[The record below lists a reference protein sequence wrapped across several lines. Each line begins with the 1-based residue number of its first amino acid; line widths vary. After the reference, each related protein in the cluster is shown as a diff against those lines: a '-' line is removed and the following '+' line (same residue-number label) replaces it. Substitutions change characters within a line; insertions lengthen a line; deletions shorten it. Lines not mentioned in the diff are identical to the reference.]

1 LGSYDILRSG
11 NHRRIIFSRFQEIK
25 DSSTD
30 LDLLKSVAFVQEK
43 VIWITQKSGKIIREE
58 SKIMTSIYLVRHGQT
73 AWNREEIF
81 RGRTDVPLDESGRKQ
96 AELVGQYF
104 EEMKIHAIYSS
115 PLARAWETAQ
125 AIARF
130 HTLKVE
136 PLEAMID
143 MSFGNWEGH
152 AHQEIREI
160 DGETYRQW
168 VESPHLARLPGGES
182 LDDVRARSMTALE
195 ALVRNDPGKTLVL
208 VSHRVI
214 CKVLICAIL
223 GLDNS
228 HFWQITQDTT
238 AINLIQYR
246 NGKYILSLMNE
257 TCHLKALKEKRL
269 GVDF

>member
-1 LGSYDILRSG
+1 ML
-11 NHRRIIFSRFQEIK
+11 
-25 DSSTD
+25 T
-30 LDLLKSVAFVQEK
+30 SV
-43 VIWITQKSGKIIREE
+43 
-58 SKIMTSIYLVRHGQT
+58 YLVRHGQT
-73 AWNREEIF
+73 AWNKEEIF
-81 RGRTDVPLDESGRKQ
+81 RGRTDVPLDETGQKQ
-96 AELVGQYF
+96 AALTGQYF
-104 EEMKIHAIYSS
+104 SEMEIHAIYSS

-130 HTLKVE
+130 SNLKVE

-152 AHQEIREI
+152 AHQEIRKI
-160 DGETYRQW
+160 DTETYRQW

-182 LDDVRARSMTALE
+182 LDDVRTRSMAALE
-195 ALVRNDPGKTLVL
+195 ELLRKHPGKNLVV

-214 CKVLICAIL
+214 CKVLICGIL

-228 HFWQITQDTT
+228 HFWQISQDAT
-238 AINLIQYR
+238 AINLIQHR

-257 TCHLKALKEKRL
+257 TCHLKALKEKRS